1 MQVTDS
7 VVLKSMSMIDE
18 QTVEVVFKDHTL
30 IDVEELRDSYSRLNH
45 FTRGRRLK
53 KLIISGRF
61 TEITRQAREYGHNE
75 SFRIRDKVIA
85 EAMVVHS
92 LGQKMIA
99 NFYLR
104 CIKNIY
110 PVKFFTEV
118 EKAREWLKSQPDI
131 NRN

>member
-1 MQVTDS
+1 MEQES
-7 VVLKSMSMIDE
+7 IVLKSLKMIDE
-18 QTVEVVFKDHTL
+18 QTVEIVFKDHSI
-30 IDVEELRDSYSRLNH
+30 IDVEELKDSYSKLH
-45 FTRGRRLK
+45 QFTNGKRIK
-53 KLIISGRF
+53 KLIVSGKF

-75 SFRIRDKVIA
+75 SHKIKDKVIA

-92 LGQKMIA
+92 LGQKMVA

-118 EKAREWLKSQPDI
+118 QKAKEWLNDQPDGF
-131 NRN
+131 RN